1 MAGLDAVIPTVLDQT
16 ARGDRAYDIYSLLL
30 KERIV
35 FLGQEVD
42 DQIANL
48 LVAEILYLAG
58 ERPDQ
63 DIALYINSPGGLS
76 YAGMAIYDVIQHVS
90 CDVSTICVG
99 MGMSAAAMILCG
111 GAPGKR
117 FALPNSKIM
126 IHQGTAGTKG
136 APLDMEIHL
145 REVLATTRRM
155 AEIIAF
161 HSPAAREG
169 GARPRARLLHDP
181 GGGQGLRA
189 HRRDHHAKPGP
200 VGRTGGRRHDGGA
213 RGGDGGARGGRGR
226 RMSPPGARPTRVLRC
241 ESCGSTVA
249 TRHAWDVATC
259 ACGELT
265 LRGRPWCPSVEWIAR
280 PGGGWSEVAPE
291 GKPSA
296 VPPPRRARRPIGFAP
311 RRGAPRSAER

>member
-1 MAGLDAVIPTVLDQT
+1 MAPLSSVIPTVLDQT

-48 LVAEILYLAG
+48 LVAEILYLDG
-58 ERPDQ
+58 ENPDR

-76 YAGMAIYDVIQHVS
+76 YSGMAIYDVIQHVR

-117 FALPNSKIM
+117 YALPNSKIM

-136 APLDMEIHL
+136 APRDMEIHL

-155 AEIIAF
+155 AEIISF
-161 HSPAAREG
+161 HSGQPVDKVEQDIDRDYFMTPEEAKAYGIIDDIIVPTRGLWAAGHGAIAPAPPIDGVLAG
-169 GARPRARLLHDP
+169 
-181 GGGQGLRA
+181 
-189 HRRDHHAKPGP
+189 
-200 VGRTGGRRHDGGA
+200 VGRGA
-213 RGGDGGARGGRGR
+213 G
-226 RMSPPGARPTRVLRC
+226 
-241 ESCGSTVA
+241 
-249 TRHAWDVATC
+249 
-259 ACGELT
+259 
-265 LRGRPWCPSVEWIAR
+265 
-280 PGGGWSEVAPE
+280 
-291 GKPSA
+291 
-296 VPPPRRARRPIGFAP
+296 
-311 RRGAPRSAER
+311 